1 MRIGFSWSGRPD
13 SWLNQHKAVPFE
25 KMLDLIRS
33 TPQYEWINLQVDATP
48 EQEAA
53 MAAAGVTMYPG
64 TVNSFLDTAS
74 LMTHMDIVLSV
85 DTAVSHLAAALG
97 RPAWIMLNA
106 FATDWRWLL
115 NRDDS
120 PWYST
125 ARLFRQPSMGDWNS
139 VLKKVEQY
147 LKWYK
152 V

>member
-1 MRIGFSWSGRPD
+1 
-13 SWLNQHKAVPFE
+13 
-25 KMLDLIRS
+25 
-33 TPQYEWINLQVDATP
+33 
-48 EQEAA
+48 
-53 MAAAGVTMYPG
+53 
-64 TVNSFLDTAS
+64 
-74 LMTHMDIVLSV
+74 MDIVLSV

-125 ARLFRQPSMGDWNS
+125 ARLFRQPSMGDWDS
-139 VLKKVEQY
+139 VIARVKQY
-147 LKWYK
+147 LSWYK

>member
-1 MRIGFSWSGRPD
+1 
-13 SWLNQHKAVPFE
+13 
-25 KMLDLIRS
+25 
-33 TPQYEWINLQVDATP
+33 
-48 EQEAA
+48 
-53 MAAAGVTMYPG
+53 
-64 TVNSFLDTAS
+64 
-74 LMTHMDIVLSV
+74 
-85 DTAVSHLAAALG
+85 
-97 RPAWIMLNA
+97 MLNA